1 LTPLA
6 CAVATPH
13 ARATQAA
20 ARCVRAG
27 GNAVDAAIAAALA
40 LAVVQPH
47 YTSVG
52 GDLIAL
58 IRTPDGTITTVNA
71 TGFAGRRTDPDRL
84 AARYGGSMPASGVDT
99 ITVPGAVAGLG
110 VLHRL
115 GAARPWAEAVEP
127 ARELAADGVPAS
139 ASLVA
144 AVHGNPALVTAD
156 PGLRAVL
163 APGGSLL
170 HSGQLLRQP
179 ALAATLGAIAREG
192 PQALYTGSLADR
204 LADGLQARGCVLDS
218 SDLAEFEPACEPPLA
233 AAFRG
238 WDIATSGP
246 NSQGFFLLEALG
258 ILERLGPGLQ
268 PLAHD
273 ARTLARIFQLAAQDR
288 RDWLADP
295 AAMRVTASELLE
307 PGRLDQLAERVA
319 QPVRPAPPT
328 GPVPPASPGAA
339 GQRRPAGQQLT
350 QPAGDTVAVVT
361 ADDSGRAVCLIQSV
375 FHLLGSGVLE
385 PRTGILLQNRGSAFS
400 LRADSANRIAPR
412 KRPAHTL
419 MPVMVSR
426 DNSLAWVIGTMG
438 GTRQPQVQTQLI
450 LRLAAGATEAEAL
463 AAPRWVVEGNPDR
476 PTAYVEDQ
484 VAGRAAAGIGAE
496 MPVTWIAQEDE
507 MTGRAQI
514 ARAANGDVV
523 AASDP
528 RGEGSAET
536 VLAAAG
542 R

>member
-1 LTPLA
+1 MTPLA

-13 ARATQAA
+13 ASATDAA

-58 IRTPDGTITTVNA
+58 IRAPDGTITTVNA
-71 TGFAGRRTDPDRL
+71 TGFAGRRTDPDQL
-84 AARYGGSMPASGVDT
+84 AARYGASMPASGVDT

-110 VLHRL
+110 VLHGL
-115 GAARPWAEAVEP
+115 GAALPWAAAAEQ
-127 ARELAADGVPAS
+127 ARDLAADGVPAS

-144 AVHGNPALVTAD
+144 AVHGNPALVMSD
-156 PGLRAVL
+156 PGLRDVL
-163 APGGSLL
+163 APGGRLL
-170 HSGQLLRQP
+170 RSGQLLRQP
-179 ALAATLGAIAREG
+179 ALAATLGEIAREG
-192 PQALYTGSLADR
+192 PRALYAGPLADR
-204 LADGLQARGCVLDS
+204 LADGLQARGSVLDS
-218 SDLAEFEPACEPPLA
+218 TDLAEFEPAREAPLTS
-233 AAFRG
+233 AFLG

-258 ILERLGPGLQ
+258 ILERLGSGIQ
-268 PLAHD
+268 PLAAG
-273 ARTLARIFQLAAQDR
+273 ARILARIFQLAAQDR

-295 AAMRVTASELLE
+295 AAMQVTAAQLLA

-319 QPVRPAPPT
+319 HARHPA
-328 GPVPPASPGAA
+328 PVPPAAPGAA
-339 GQRRPAGQQLT
+339 GEHGPAGQRAP

-361 ADDSGRAVCLIQSV
+361 ADDTGRAVCLIQSV

-426 DNSLAWVIGTMG
+426 GNSLAWVIGTMG

-450 LRLAAGATEAEAL
+450 LRLAAGATEADAL
-463 AAPRWVVEGNPDR
+463 AAPRWVVEGDPDR
-476 PTAYVEDQ
+476 PTAYLEDQ
-484 VAGRAAAGIGAE
+484 VAGPAAAGIGAE
-496 MPVTWIAQEDE
+496 LPVTWIARDDE

-514 ARAANGDVV
+514 ARAAGGDVV
-523 AASDP
+523 AATDP
-528 RGEGSAET
+528 RGEGSAQT
-536 VLAAAG
+536 AAASPG

>member
-1 LTPLA
+1 MTPLT

-20 ARCVRAG
+20 ARCVSAG

-115 GAARPWAEAVEP
+115 GAARPWAAAVEP

-139 ASLVA
+139 GSLVA

-156 PGLRAVL
+156 PGLGALL
-163 APGGSLL
+163 APGGRLL
-170 HSGQLLRQP
+170 RTGQLLRQP
-179 ALAATLGAIAREG
+179 ALAATLGEIAREG
-192 PQALYTGSLADR
+192 PRALYTGPLAVR
-204 LADGLQARGCVLDS
+204 LADGLQGRGCVLDR
-218 SDLAEFEPACEPPLA
+218 SDLAEFEPAREAPLA

-268 PLAHD
+268 PLARG
-273 ARTLARIFQLAAQDR
+273 AGTLARIFQLAAQDR

-307 PGRLDQLAERVA
+307 PGRLDRLAERVA
-319 QPVRPAPPT
+319 PPVRPAP
-328 GPVPPASPGAA
+328 
-339 GQRRPAGQQLT
+339 PAGQQLT

-426 DNSLAWVIGTMG
+426 GNSLAWVIGTMG

-484 VAGRAAAGIGAE
+484 VAGPAAAGIGAG
-496 MPVTWIAQEDE
+496 MPVTWIAREDE

-514 ARAANGDVV
+514 ARAASGDVV

-536 VLAAAG
+536 VRVAAG

>member
-1 LTPLA
+1 MTPLT

-13 ARATQAA
+13 ASATQAA

-84 AARYGGSMPASGVDT
+84 AARYRGSMPASGVDT

-115 GAARPWAEAVEP
+115 GAARPWAAAVEP

-139 ASLVA
+139 GSLVA

-170 HSGQLLRQP
+170 QTGQLLRQR
-179 ALAATLGAIAREG
+179 ALAATLGEIAREG
-192 PQALYTGSLADR
+192 PRALYTGSLADR

-218 SDLAEFEPACEPPLA
+218 SDLAEFEPAREPPLA

-268 PLAHD
+268 PLAHG
-273 ARTLARIFQLAAQDR
+273 APTLARIFQLAAQDR

-295 AAMRVTASELLE
+295 AAMQVTASELLE
-307 PGRLDQLAERVA
+307 PGRLDRLAERVA
-319 QPVRPAPPT
+319 QPVHPT
-328 GPVPPASPGAA
+328 GPVRPASAGAA
-339 GQRRPAGQQLT
+339 GQRRPADQQLT

-361 ADDSGRAVCLIQSV
+361 ADNSGRAVCLIQSV

-484 VAGRAAAGIGAE
+484 VDGPAAAGIGAE
-496 MPVTWIAQEDE
+496 MPVTWIAREDE

-514 ARAANGDVV
+514 ARAAGGDVV

-536 VLAAAG
+536 VRAAAG

>member
-1 LTPLA
+1 LTPLK

-13 ARATQAA
+13 ASATQAA
-20 ARCVRAG
+20 ARCVSAG

-47 YTSVG
+47 YTSAG

-58 IRTPDGTITTVNA
+58 IRAPDGTITTVNA
-71 TGFAGRRTDPDRL
+71 TGFAGRRIDPDRL
-84 AARYGGSMPASGVDT
+84 AARYGASMPASGVDT

-110 VLHRL
+110 VLHSL
-115 GAARPWAEAVEP
+115 GAALPWAAGFDQ
-127 ARELAADGVPAS
+127 ACELAADGVPAS

-144 AVHGNPALVTAD
+144 AVHGNPALIAAD
-156 PGLRAVL
+156 PGLRDLL

-170 HSGQLLRQP
+170 RQGQLLRQP
-179 ALAATLGAIAREG
+179 ALAATLGEIAREG
-192 PQALYTGSLADR
+192 PRALYAGSLADR
-204 LADGLQARGCVLDS
+204 LAAGLQASGCLLDS
-218 SDLAEFEPACEPPLA
+218 ADLAAFEPTREAPLTLS
-233 AAFRG
+233 FQGR
-238 WDIATSGP
+238 DIATSGP

-268 PLAHD
+268 PLAHG

-295 AAMRVTASELLE
+295 AAMQVTASQLLE
-307 PGRLDQLAERVA
+307 PGRLDRLAERVG
-319 QPVRPAPPT
+319 QPVRTAPPA

-339 GQRRPAGQQLT
+339 RPRRPVGQQLA

-385 PRTGILLQNRGSAFS
+385 PGTGILLQNRGSAFS
-400 LRADSANRIAPR
+400 LRGDSANRIAPR

-419 MPVMVSR
+419 MPVMVSSG
-426 DNSLAWVIGTMG
+426 NSLGWVIGTMG
-438 GTRQPQVQTQLI
+438 GTRQPQVQAQLI
-450 LRLAAGATEAEAL
+450 LRLSAGATEAEAL

-476 PTAYVEDQ
+476 PTAYIEDQ
-484 VAGRAAAGIGAE
+484 VAGPAAAGIGAE
-496 MPVTWIAQEDE
+496 MPVTWIPREDE

-514 ARAANGDVV
+514 ARSANGDVV

-536 VLAAAG
+536 VLAAG